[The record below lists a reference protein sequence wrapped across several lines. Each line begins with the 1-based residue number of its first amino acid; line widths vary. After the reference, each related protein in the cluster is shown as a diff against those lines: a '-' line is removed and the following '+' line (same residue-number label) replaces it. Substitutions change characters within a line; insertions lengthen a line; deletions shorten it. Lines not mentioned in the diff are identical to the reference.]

1 MNTRLLYNQPAKSFQ
16 DAMPIGNARLGAML
30 FGRPLRCEDYYSERV
45 VLDEESLWYG
55 GPARR
60 ENPDSAKWIAEVR

>member
-1 MNTRLLYNQPAKSFQ
+1 
-16 DAMPIGNARLGAML
+16 MPIGNARLGAML